1 MNFQKLSQKSNRK
14 LCKYESRSGCG
25 EEILGPWSKDRGY
38 SHLILRFFSWS
49 LYVYFNNLL
58 FYFICILMTLNLFV
72 VQYHDFS
79 SLLTTTFIFLSFV
92 LLFLLQMHI
101 YKLEIIGNQT
111 EMIKYTQS
119 YHLETTSLQGLPS
132 SLNCFVTCC
141 YFSLT
146 NIL

>member
-1 MNFQKLSQKSNRK
+1 
-14 LCKYESRSGCG
+14 
-25 EEILGPWSKDRGY
+25 
-38 SHLILRFFSWS
+38 
-49 LYVYFNNLL
+49 
-58 FYFICILMTLNLFV
+58 MTLNLFV

-119 YHLETTSLQGLPS
+119 YHLETTSL
-132 SLNCFVTCC
+132 
-141 YFSLT
+141 
-146 NIL
+146 